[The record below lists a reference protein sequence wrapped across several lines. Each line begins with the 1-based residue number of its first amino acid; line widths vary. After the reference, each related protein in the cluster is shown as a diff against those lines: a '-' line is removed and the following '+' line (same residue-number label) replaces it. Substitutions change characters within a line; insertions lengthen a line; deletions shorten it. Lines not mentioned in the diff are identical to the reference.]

1 MRKFFQYLRTD
12 TFRKNLI
19 GAIIGITVFVVAIF
33 FALQH
38 YTRHGKTLPVPE
50 LRNMHISEAI
60 RTLEA
65 LGFQYDLDSI
75 YQMDKTPGLVLE
87 QDPAPGTQVKENR
100 TLYLTMITQ
109 MAPEVSFPDLIEK
122 TFIEARAMLSSY
134 GLRLGDT
141 TYTAD
146 IARDVVLDATFGGQT
161 LSPGRPIPK
170 GSTIDLVLGDGRGAN
185 QVEVPDLNGLT
196 ISEVRFSL
204 SGLSLTLGSVSYSG
218 TVVDT
223 AQAVV
228 ISQSPLPTDP
238 FISIGSPVNITLSNE

>member
-1 MRKFFQYLRTD
+1 MVKFFQYLRTNV
-12 TFRKNLI
+12 FRKNLI
-19 GAIIGITVFVVAIF
+19 GAIIGIVVFVAAIF
-33 FALQH
+33 FALQS
-38 YTRHGKTLPVPE
+38 YTRHGQTVLVPE
-50 LRNMHISEAI
+50 LGEMHINEAI

-75 YQMDKTPGLVLE
+75 YQMDKAPGLVLE
-87 QDPAPGTQVKENR
+87 QDPSPGTHVKEHR

-109 MAPEVSFPDLIEK
+109 MAPEVAFPELVER

-161 LSPGRPIPK
+161 LTAGRPIPK
-170 GSTIDLVLGDGRGAN
+170 GSTIDLILGDGRGAN
-185 QVEVPDLNGLT
+185 QVEVPDLTGLT
-196 ISEVRFSL
+196 IGEVRFSL
-204 SGLSLTLGSVSYSG
+204 SGVSLKLGSVSFSG

-228 ISQSPLPTDP
+228 VSQSPAPNDP
-238 FISIGSPVNITLSNE
+238 YVSIGSPVNVTLSNN